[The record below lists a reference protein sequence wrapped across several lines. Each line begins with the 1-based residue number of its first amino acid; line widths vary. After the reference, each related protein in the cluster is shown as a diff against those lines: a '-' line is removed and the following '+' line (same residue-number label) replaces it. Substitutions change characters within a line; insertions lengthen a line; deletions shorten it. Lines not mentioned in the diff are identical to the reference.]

1 MAVPS
6 IKVIVAPRQAR
17 GEQRSADGVRP
28 RISSPLGE
36 RESIRYRNKASTA
49 AAVLV
54 CGASSSEEPPFTRG
68 AFLGRRWVQHVNQGD
83 AHDLRTRR
91 SAGHL
96 SHTLIL
102 APCLMRDTENWFL
115 GLADKSTPP
124 VIITCSLITR
134 RERKKIPFL
143 RCQTHRTLPV
153 WMEGAQSDSLNPSLA
168 LPSLLRSRP
177 SLPLSSQFYLQAIS
191 PSVKGMV
198 MIILNLREV
207 NKNCTINQ
215 AASILTIRYAH
226 GVFNTS
232 CCFLPLPAV
241 IIACLVLLPHTSSG
255 PRSAPPPRTPR
266 LCLKPKSGSRA
277 GAGTRGWWGVLL
289 HSSSVGVDGRL
300 PPAPCHHP

>member
-1 MAVPS
+1 MWRV
-6 IKVIVAPRQAR
+6 KQ
-17 GEQRSADGVRP
+17 
-28 RISSPLGE
+28 
-36 RESIRYRNKASTA
+36 
-49 AAVLV
+49 
-54 CGASSSEEPPFTRG
+54 RG
-68 AFLGRRWVQHVNQGD
+68 AALHPQSISGAGWVQHVNQGD
-83 AHDLRTRR
+83 AHDLKTRR

-115 GLADKSTPP
+115 GQADKSTPP
-124 VIITCSLITR
+124 VIITCSLITL
-134 RERKKIPFL
+134 RERKNVPFL

-153 WMEGAQSDSLNPSLA
+153 WMGGAHSDSLNPSLA
-168 LPSLLRSRP
+168 RP
-177 SLPLSSQFYLQAIS
+177 SLRAAVPSSCRPPDPSSRPIS

-198 MIILNLREV
+198 MITLNLREK
-207 NKNCTINQ
+207 NKNSTINQ
-215 AASILTIRYAH
+215 AAPILTIRYAH

>member
-1 MAVPS
+1 MTASALPWPS
-6 IKVIVAPRQAR
+6 RH
-17 GEQRSADGVRP
+17 
-28 RISSPLGE
+28 
-36 RESIRYRNKASTA
+36 
-49 AAVLV
+49 
-54 CGASSSEEPPFTRG
+54 SSSE
-68 AFLGRRWVQHVNQGD
+68 AV
-83 AHDLRTRR
+83 
-91 SAGHL
+91 
-96 SHTLIL
+96 
-102 APCLMRDTENWFL
+102 
-115 GLADKSTPP
+115 
-124 VIITCSLITR
+124 
-134 RERKKIPFL
+134 
-143 RCQTHRTLPV
+143 
-153 WMEGAQSDSLNPSLA
+153 
-168 LPSLLRSRP
+168 LPSRPLPNLTSRP
-177 SLPLSSQFYLQAIS
+177 IS

-241 IIACLVLLPHTSSG
+241 IIACLALLPHTSSG

-300 PPAPCHHP
+300 PPAPCRRP